1 MTHDHDSHPSDNS
14 KLPSA
19 TSPGSLSDESL
30 VIPVIRETMQV
41 GTRTIETGK
50 VHISKKV
57 TEETAVENYIETS
70 EQITVERK
78 QINQYV
84 ETAPPAS
91 RQEGDVTIIS
101 VVKEVLFFEK
111 RLMLVEELHVTKH
124 KVQENKKVTA
134 TLRREEVTVERKDTG
149 TEI

>member
-1 MTHDHDSHPSDNS
+1 MTHDHNFHPSEEPL
-14 KLPSA
+14 LPSA
-19 TSPGSLSDESL
+19 TSSDILSNQSL
-30 VIPVIRETMQV
+30 VIPVIQETMQV
-41 GTRTIETGK
+41 GTRTVETGK
-50 VHISKKV
+50 IHISKKV
-57 TEETAVENYIETS
+57 TEEIAVENFIETS

-101 VVKEVLFFEK
+101 VVKEVLFVEK
-111 RLMLVEELHVTKH
+111 RLMLVEELHVTKR
-124 KVQENKKVTA
+124 KVQENKEVTA
-134 TLRREEVTVERKDTG
+134 TLRKEEVTVERKSTG

>member
-1 MTHDHDSHPSDNS
+1 MTHDHDSQHSEDTL
-14 KLPSA
+14 LPSA
-19 TSPGSLSDESL
+19 TSTGSFSDEPL
-30 VIPVIRETMQV
+30 VIPVIQETMQV
-41 GTRTIETGK
+41 GTRIVETGK

-57 TEETAVENYIETS
+57 TEETAVENFLETS

-101 VVKEVLFFEK
+101 VVKEVLFVEK

-134 TLRREEVTVERKDTG
+134 TLRKEEVTVERKSTG

>member
-1 MTHDHDSHPSDNS
+1 MTHDHDSQHSEDTL
-14 KLPSA
+14 LPSA
-19 TSPGSLSDESL
+19 TSTSSFSDEPL
-30 VIPVIRETMQV
+30 VIPVIQETMQV
-41 GTRTIETGK
+41 GTRIVETGK
-50 VHISKKV
+50 IHISKKV
-57 TEETAVENYIETS
+57 TEETAVENFLETS

-101 VVKEVLFFEK
+101 VVKEVLFVEK

-124 KVQENKKVTA
+124 KVQENRKVTA
-134 TLRREEVTVERKDTG
+134 TLRKEEVTVERKSTG

>member
-1 MTHDHDSHPSDNS
+1 MMHDHDSQHSEDTL
-14 KLPSA
+14 LPSA
-19 TSPGSLSDESL
+19 TSTSSFSDEPL
-30 VIPVIRETMQV
+30 VIPVIQETMQV
-41 GTRTIETGK
+41 GTRIVETGK

-57 TEETAVENYIETS
+57 TEETAVENFLETS

-101 VVKEVLFFEK
+101 VVKEVLFVEK

-124 KVQENKKVTA
+124 KVQENRKVTA
-134 TLRREEVTVERKDTG
+134 TLRKEEVTVERKSTG